1 MLVLAETVDEVE
13 EDQHHVGCVAL
24 VNHLHSHILLKY
36 FMAELLHLIVPL
48 DAKQPFEAYEVH

>member
-13 EDQHHVGCVAL
+13 ENQHHVGFVAL
-24 VNHLHSHILLKY
+24 VNHLHSRILLILL
-36 FMAELLHLIVPL
+36 MAELLHLIVPL